1 MALFTLPCRDC
12 GAPVEIYGRFG
23 FKLKNAGVT
32 ASICRRCRQQSFQ
45 STAAQSS
52 ALVPRNN
59 RLIPV
64 AALLVAGLIIGTGS
78 WLIHNNRPQ
87 PFNPAEAAG

>member
-1 MALFTLPCRDC
+1 MALFTLPCRVC
-12 GAPVEIYGRFG
+12 GAPVEIPGRFG
-23 FKLKNAGVT
+23 FKLKNAGVS
-32 ASICRRCRQQSFQ
+32 ASVCQRCRQKSFQ

-52 ALVPRNN
+52 LLVPRNN

-64 AALLVAGLIIGTGS
+64 AALLVAGLIVGTGS

-87 PFNPAEAAG
+87 PLTPAEATG